1 MKSLIATTCL
11 MFCLLALVVG
21 ASAQQT
27 LNFTSLPLVNTP
39 TPMPNAYGQL
49 DWGNFFYV
57 NPYEWSG
64 AGPGYRLGPQSG
76 DVVFVGGEYCRISGY
91 ACVGT
96 LTDSRGF
103 VPVSA
108 QVAGGFGPAVLTVS
122 AYNNGTFIGSEN
134 YQLTTDISTLTFPS
148 SWRVVTEVSIQASGE
163 PGDFVLYSL
172 TLYTFGG

>member
-1 MKSLIATTCL
+1 MKSLIATACL
-11 MFCLLALVVG
+11 TLCLVTLVVS

-27 LNFTSLPLVNTP
+27 LNFSSLPLVNTP
-39 TPMPNAYGQL
+39 TPMPNGYGQL

-57 NPYEWSG
+57 NPYGWSG
-64 AGPGYRLGPQSG
+64 AGSGYKLGPQG
-76 DVVFVGGEYCRISGY
+76 EDVAFIGGEYCRINGY
-91 ACVGT
+91 TCVGT

-122 AYNNGTFIGSEN
+122 AYNNGNFIGSEN

-148 SWRVVTEVSIQASGE
+148 AWGVVTEISIQARGE
-163 PGDFVLYSL
+163 PGDVVVYSL
-172 TLYTFGG
+172 SLYTFGG